1 MPSLATNEAS
11 FDSSAETY
19 IMAKLS
25 TVVTSNILEF
35 GVEDR
40 SRTTSHC
47 QLQIVPIPIT
57 TSLGSIRSSPF
68 LILLLILTTTRDLL
82 LLRRIQP
89 STATLAIRLGKAGS
103 NTLRQHHHGIETSWR
118 NLLVSKEL

>member
-1 MPSLATNEAS
+1 
-11 FDSSAETY
+11 
-19 IMAKLS
+19 MAKFS
-25 TVVTSNILEF
+25 KIVTSNILEF
-35 GVEDR
+35 RVQYR
-40 SRTTSHC
+40 SRTTSYC
-47 QLQIVPIPIT
+47 QLQVVPIAIT
-57 TSLGSIRSSPF
+57 TSLRSIRSSPF

-82 LLRRIQP
+82 LLRRIQT